1 MEIKIPS
8 MHKYKLSNVSID
20 ETKTI
25 FLFDICS
32 LLYLHFFIFTIISI
46 VSKLLGTYLQFLI

>member
-20 ETKTI
+20 QTKTI
-25 FLFDICS
+25 FLFDICI

>member
-8 MHKYKLSNVSID
+8 MHKYKLSNGFID
-20 ETKTI
+20 QTKTT
-25 FLFDICS
+25 FLYDICI